1 MLHTGI
7 NSVRGFL
14 KELKNDHVSAY
25 AAQAAYFTMLS
36 FIPFTMLLL
45 TLVQYT
51 ALTKSDLYSVAQ
63 TIFPDTLDGF
73 VIGILDE
80 VYNRGALAISL
91 SAVTAV
97 WSAGRAFF
105 ALMRGMNAIY
115 DVEEQKGYLRS
126 RLRAAFYTV
135 LFLVAI
141 VLALVLMVFGNSI
154 HNLAVNHIPFLAVI
168 TGSVIGLKNV
178 IALGAIAFFFVIIY
192 RFVPNR
198 KASLISQV
206 PGAVFTSVSWGLF
219 SSGFSFYIEIS
230 DGFSNM
236 YGSLTT
242 VILLMLWLYFC
253 MYIMLIGAEINSYFE
268 DQFYQLRQSRKDPR
282 DSGKE

>member
-268 DQFYQLRQSRKDPR
+268 DQFYQLRQSRKDSG
-282 DSGKE
+282 DSGRE

>member
-7 NSVRGFL
+7 SSVRGFL

-282 DSGKE
+282 DSGRE